1 LQRRVADDA
10 PLDVK
15 SQAKSGTKAI
25 HYRTKSH
32 EYQVS
37 AGAFFQ
43 VNRHLLDELITVLT
57 GNARGDIA
65 LDLYTGVGL
74 FSVALANFF
83 ITFLM

>member
-1 LQRRVADDA
+1 M
-10 PLDVK
+10 
-15 SQAKSGTKAI
+15 
-25 HYRTKSH
+25 
-32 EYQVS
+32 
-37 AGAFFQ
+37 
-43 VNRHLLDELITVLT
+43 NRHLLDELITVLT